1 MIVAGGYGN
10 YGQDLGILMLDT
22 TFPRIPGDIGNANSF
37 PFPVRYKRVKGASP
51 KRVVEEADPALLEP
65 FITAAREL
73 EAEGVKAITTSCG
86 FLALFQRQ
94 LAAAVDVPLFSSSL
108 LQIPLLYE
116 IFGRKGKAGVLT
128 AREASLTERHFRN
141 CGVQGIPLA
150 VAGMDEKPEFT
161 RVFLEKSEPG
171 SLPGLDTNKAE
182 EELRA
187 AASALAEQE
196 PELQFIVLECTN
208 MPPFRKAIQES
219 CGKPVF
225 DIISLAGFIHSS
237 LLGS

>member
-86 FLALFQRQ
+86 FLALFQRE
-94 LAAAVDVPLFSSSL
+94 LVAAVHVPLFSSSL

-116 IFGRKGKAGVLT
+116 IFGRGGKAGVLT
-128 AREASLTERHFRN
+128 ARAAALTERHFEG
-141 CGVQGIPLA
+141 CGVQGIPS
-150 VAGMDEKPEFT
+150 G
-161 RVFLEKSEPG
+161 RG
-171 SLPGLDTNKAE
+171 GNG
-182 EELRA
+182 R
-187 AASALAEQE
+187 
-196 PELQFIVLECTN
+196 
-208 MPPFRKAIQES
+208 
-219 CGKPVF
+219 
-225 DIISLAGFIHSS
+225 
-237 LLGS
+237 